1 MKKMIKAIIFDMGG
15 VLLRTI
21 DPTPRESMARRF
33 GITRNELERYVFRG
47 PTSLQSEVGLVS
59 DIYHWQTVLKHFK
72 QKEANPLEIYKEYFS
87 GDAINQELLSYAESL
102 KPEYEI
108 GLLSNAW
115 VDSRNKLGLLFHFI
129 DIFDIAL
136 FSAEE
141 KVRKPEEEFFR
152 LMLNK
157 LKVRPDE
164 SIFIDDFVENIEGA
178 NKIGM
183 NTILFKNTHDSI
195 QQINAL
201 LGRR

>member
-1 MKKMIKAIIFDMGG
+1 MGG

>member
-21 DPTPRESMARRF
+21 YPTPRESMARRF

-183 NTILFKNTHDSI
+183 NTILFKNTHDTI

>member
-157 LKVRPDE
+157 LKVRPNE

-183 NTILFKNTHDSI
+183 NTILFKNTHDTI

>member
-1 MKKMIKAIIFDMGG
+1 MGG

-183 NTILFKNTHDSI
+183 NTILFKNTHDTI

>member
-157 LKVRPDE
+157 LKVKPDE

>member
-1 MKKMIKAIIFDMGG
+1 MGG

-157 LKVRPDE
+157 LKVRPNE

>member
-183 NTILFKNTHDSI
+183 NTILFKNTHDTI